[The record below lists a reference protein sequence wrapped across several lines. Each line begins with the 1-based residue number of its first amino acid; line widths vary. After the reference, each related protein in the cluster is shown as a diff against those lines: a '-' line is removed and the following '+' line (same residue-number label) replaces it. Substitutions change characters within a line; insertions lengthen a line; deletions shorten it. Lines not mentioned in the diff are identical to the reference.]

1 MMGAFT
7 NRSNLPPSDTASEG
21 KSYRWWATALP
32 SPTQSVLPLS
42 MNAPVHDWGV
52 LNFGVIWLTEM
63 RGAESAE
70 DM

>member
-1 MMGAFT
+1 MAG
-7 NRSNLPPSDTASEG
+7 SG
-21 KSYRWWATALP
+21 KEYKSACDLDSHPISQRIVAYLGGC
-32 SPTQSVLPLS
+32 
-42 MNAPVHDWGV
+42 VHDWGV

>member
-1 MMGAFT
+1 
-7 NRSNLPPSDTASEG
+7 
-21 KSYRWWATALP
+21 
-32 SPTQSVLPLS
+32 
-42 MNAPVHDWGV
+42 V